1 MTQLTR
7 RLAAL
12 LLLLIPL
19 AATAQETTLPVQ
31 DAPGAPAVVLFK
43 RGTFSML
50 DPRTGRFSPTF
61 TIEVR
66 RKILTEEGKR
76 YGEVLVFHSK
86 QARLM
91 DLQGKTVLAD
101 GREIP
106 LPKDAVFKRRTSRS
120 GKRFVSSIV
129 FPGVEVG
136 AVLDYKYR
144 LRAVS
149 LFSLEPWYFQEEV
162 PTVYSE
168 VVYDIPSVV
177 TVRSY
182 ISGTSQWVA
191 SRIPRSSGRRR
202 IWAWGRNLPAIPNSP
217 SPLPSRI
224 WRAGI
229 C

>member
-1 MTQLTR
+1 M
-7 RLAAL
+7 
-12 LLLLIPL
+12 
-19 AATAQETTLPVQ
+19 
-31 DAPGAPAVVLFK
+31 
-43 RGTFSML
+43 
-50 DPRTGRFSPTF
+50 
-61 TIEVR
+61 
-66 RKILTEEGKR
+66 
-76 YGEVLVFHSK
+76 
-86 QARLM
+86 
-91 DLQGKTVLAD
+91 LAD

-177 TVRSY
+177 TVRFLHFGPAQDGHPAGTPRRLWTADG
-182 ISGTSQWVA
+182 SGPGAETFRR
-191 SRIPRSSGRRR
+191 SRTALRRSLRGSG
-202 IWAWGRNLPAIPNSP
+202 G
-217 SPLPSRI
+217 
-224 WRAGI
+224 AGL